1 MEDLQFDT
9 TPSLSRDYIYRYEDS
24 PDANFITIY
33 PGEIKVQVFNP
44 DNAGG
49 SPAGARRM
57 KVEYTSLLGATQHHQ
72 HQQVHLRMHCGAPL
86 LVTGQR
92 TILIIV

>member
-49 SPAGARRM
+49 SPAGAR
-57 KVEYTSLLGATQHHQ
+57 QHHQ
-72 HQQVHLRMHCGAPL
+72 HQQVHLRMHCGALL